1 MSEDAIPKTPSGD
14 DSEPDLYKSGIYL
27 FMDVVNSDNCKEA
40 IEFISER
47 INNSPIIAAN
57 GFISRD
63 LFSSSEK
70 KTNFYMIGSM
80 GLASSIGLGIALKK
94 PKKRIF
100 IFDGDGNILM
110 NLSSLV
116 TIGSLQP
123 KNLIHIIFDNNM
135 HESTGGQPTNSN
147 FVNIEKIAKACNYN
161 HTFMVRT
168 ENNLLKILY
177 KIKKLKGPIM
187 IVVKIQQ
194 SKGEKSKR
202 VNILPVDIKERF
214 MMS

>member
-1 MSEDAIPKTPSGD
+1 MIRKAAIST
-14 DSEPDLYKSGIYL
+14 
-27 FMDVVNSDNCKEA
+27 VVKKIGNH
-40 IEFISER
+40 
-47 INNSPIIAAN
+47 PIISAN

-63 LFSSSEK
+63 LFEVCDKSS
-70 KTNFYMIGSM
+70 NFYMIGSM
-80 GLASSIGLGIALKK
+80 GLASSIGLGVALKNPRK
-94 PKKRIF
+94 SVF

-110 NLSSLV
+110 NL
-116 TIGSLQP
+116 GSLTTIASQKP
-123 KNLIHIIFDNNM
+123 KNLIHVVFDNSV

-168 ENNLLKILY
+168 ENNLLKILD

-202 VNILPVDIKERF
+202 VNILPVNIKERF
-214 MMS
+214 MVS

>member
-1 MSEDAIPKTPSGD
+1 MIRKVAIST
-14 DSEPDLYKSGIYL
+14 
-27 FMDVVNSDNCKEA
+27 VVKKIGNH
-40 IEFISER
+40 
-47 INNSPIIAAN
+47 PIISAN

-63 LFSSSEK
+63 LFDVCNKSS
-70 KTNFYMIGSM
+70 NFYMIGSM
-80 GLASSIGLGIALKK
+80 GLASSIGLGVALKNPRK
-94 PKKRIF
+94 SVF

-110 NLSSLV
+110 NL
-116 TIGSLQP
+116 GSLTTIASQKP
-123 KNLIHIIFDNNM
+123 KNLIHVVFDNSV

-161 HTFMVRT
+161 HTFMVKT
-168 ENNLLKILY
+168 ENNLLKILD

-214 MMS
+214 MLS

>member
-1 MSEDAIPKTPSGD
+1 M
-14 DSEPDLYKSGIYL
+14 
-27 FMDVVNSDNCKEA
+27 NRKEA

-80 GLASSIGLGIALKK
+80 GLASSIGLGIALKN

-100 IFDGDGNILM
+100 VFDGDGNILM
-110 NLSSLV
+110 NLNSLV

-135 HESTGGQPTNSN
+135 HESTGGQPTYSN
-147 FVNIEKIAKACNYN
+147 QIDISKIAKTLRYT
-161 HTFMVRT
+161 TFSVRT
-168 ENNLLKILY
+168 KKSLENTLGKIRGM
-177 KIKKLKGPIM
+177 KGPIL
-187 IVVKIQQ
+187 IVVHIDK
-194 SKGEKSKR
+194 SKEKSPR
-202 VNILPVDIKERF
+202 VDITPEKIKSSF
-214 MMS
+214 MAAIN